1 MKKSQKG
8 LDFNGNKDIYE
19 YLENGEKHY
28 ADVIKFMKFVLGASI
43 LLTAVS
49 LWGVVAVGT
58 IGMQWLATIFG
69 VISVLS
75 GFGLSKSIYNK
86 KEREKCLQEVMVNFQ
101 AFYGPE
107 RRINVRT
114 FTSFKGVKLDKTQP
128 YKGLRIK
135 HMVKE
140 DGNFVRRIAK
150 RENGQRVG
158 TVTYQIVF
166 ADKDGVVGALEKV
179 ENHVI
184 DSYITEEGSKEK
196 VKVIHTYKFVS
207 ADQVKSFNGDK
218 LDKITSPKLSKLE
231 YLRYLKFM
239 LETSKKFN
247 GKKRTKKQQGR

>member
-1 MKKSQKG
+1 MENQKG
-8 LDFNGNKDIYE
+8 LDSNGYKNIYE
-19 YLENGEKHY
+19 YLENGEKYY
-28 ADVIKFMKFVLGASI
+28 ADVIKFMTFVLGVSA

-58 IGMQWLATIFG
+58 IGMQRLATFFC

-75 GFGLSKSIYNK
+75 GLGLSKSIYNK

-101 AFYGPE
+101 ALYGPE
-107 RRINVRT
+107 RRINPRT
-114 FTSFKGVKLDKTQP
+114 FASFKGAKLDKTQP

-140 DGNFVRRIAK
+140 DGKFVRRIAK

-158 TVTYQIVF
+158 TVAYQIVF

-184 DSYITEEGSKEK
+184 NSYITEKGSQEK
-196 VKVIHTYKFVS
+196 VKVIHTYKFVP
-207 ADQVKSFNGDK
+207 ADQVKSFNDDK

-231 YLRYLKFM
+231 CLRYLKFM
-239 LETSKKFN
+239 LETSKKSN
-247 GKKRTKKQQGR
+247 GKKRTKKPQGR